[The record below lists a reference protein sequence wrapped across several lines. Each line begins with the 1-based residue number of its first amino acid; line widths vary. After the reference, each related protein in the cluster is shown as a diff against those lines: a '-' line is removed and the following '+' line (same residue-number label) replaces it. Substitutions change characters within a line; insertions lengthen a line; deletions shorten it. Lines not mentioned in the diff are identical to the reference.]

1 MNLLFKRKHIYRPQL
16 PAEQVHC
23 QLKYICNRRFED
35 YSIDLIGNVNA
46 DGSFEITNKWGFTE
60 KEWIENREAYL
71 RGGLKQTNNAPMVEI
86 NLRPNII
93 FIILFYAGLAVVA
106 LELCNLKV
114 LPFQMKEVRI
124 GVIAGYQLLIIGLI
138 IRVTNALRSRFE
150 QLMQLN

>member
-1 MNLLFKRKHIYRPQL
+1 
-16 PAEQVHC
+16 
-23 QLKYICNRRFED
+23 
-35 YSIDLIGNVNA
+35 
-46 DGSFEITNKWGFTE
+46 
-60 KEWIENREAYL
+60 
-71 RGGLKQTNNAPMVEI
+71 MVEI